1 MIEKLIEHLSELD
14 DPRCPGKVEHRLI
27 DILVI
32 AICAVI
38 ACAESWE
45 DIALY
50 GRSKLDWLRQF
61 LALPNGIPSHDT
73 FRRGFMLI
81 DPNAFEAC
89 FTAWVR
95 GITTRGEQEVVAI
108 DGKTV
113 RRSFDRGRE
122 QSPLHLVSA
131 WASEQGLVLGQR
143 RVDDKSNE
151 ITAIPELLDV
161 LTLEH
166 TLVTLD
172 AMGCQKAIAQRILE
186 RQADYLLVLK
196 ANHGNAYEAVQSH
209 FDSHCFEHDADLRPV
224 VDAFDD
230 SLGRLVRRRV
240 FSVPRPPRSRA
251 WLTGQACAPSW
262 RSSPSAALMAAARWR
277 PTSATFFPAPQP
289 RRRCWPKPFVAI
301 GRSRTIC
308 TGCWMSSFERMTAAS
323 AIPALSATLRS
334 CARSPLIW
342 PAKTD
347 PPKPACVLNARGRPG
362 IITTCGN
369 SSRLIGSERDSS

>member
-32 AICAVI
+32 AVCAVI

-50 GRSKLDWLRQF
+50 GRSKLDGLRPF

-73 FRRGFMLI
+73 FRRVFMLI

-95 GITTRGEQEVVAI
+95 GITPLGEQEVVAI

-161 LTLEH
+161 LSLEH

-172 AMGCQKAIAQRILE
+172 AMGCQTAIAQRILE
-186 RQADYLLVLK
+186 RQA
-196 ANHGNAYEAVQSH
+196 E
-209 FDSHCFEHDADLRPV
+209 
-224 VDAFDD
+224 
-230 SLGRLVRRRV
+230 
-240 FSVPRPPRSRA
+240 
-251 WLTGQACAPSW
+251 
-262 RSSPSAALMAAARWR
+262 
-277 PTSATFFPAPQP
+277 
-289 RRRCWPKPFVAI
+289 
-301 GRSRTIC
+301 TI
-308 TGCWMSSFERMTAAS
+308 S
-323 AIPALSATLRS
+323 
-334 CARSPLIW
+334 
-342 PAKTD
+342 
-347 PPKPACVLNARGRPG
+347 
-362 IITTCGN
+362 
-369 SSRLIGSERDSS
+369 

>member
-32 AICAVI
+32 AVCAVI
-38 ACAESWE
+38 SCAESWE

-73 FRRGFMLI
+73 FRRVFMLI

-95 GITTRGEQEVVAI
+95 GITTLGEQEVVAI

-161 LTLEH
+161 LSLEH

-172 AMGCQKAIAQRILE
+172 AMGCQKAVAQRILE

-230 SLGRLVRRRV
+230 SHGRLVRRRV
-240 FSVPRPPRSRA
+240 FVSPDAAMLPALADWPGLRTVLAVESIHGINGSGKVKADIRYFLSSSSAEAPMLAQAIRRHWSIENNLHWVLDVTFREDDSRI
-251 WLTGQACAPSW
+251 
-262 RSSPSAALMAAARWR
+262 RDPSAVRNFALLRKIALNLVGQDQS
-277 PTSATFFPAPQP
+277 T
-289 RRRCWPKPFVAI
+289 K
-301 GRSRTIC
+301 
-308 TGCWMSSFERMTAAS
+308 AS
-323 AIPALSATLRS
+323 L
-334 CARSPLIW
+334 
-342 PAKTD
+342 PAKRKRAAWDNNYMRQLLT
-347 PPKPACVLNARGRPG
+347 ANL
-362 IITTCGN
+362 
-369 SSRLIGSERDSS
+369 